1 VANDRKAAIGEWVAD
16 ILGNV
21 RTAASSPSVRA
32 AVAAHRAG
40 SAFVAADRLE
50 EALGSLQPGRR
61 HDGAALF
68 GEGGV
73 WLAGSGRW
81 SSAKEVVYVAP
92 LLRTK
97 APVYFVLGAGGEPL
111 VAFAAPVP
119 GGGEG
124 ARAVILVDPTEW
136 LYPLLAREAVP
147 TRTGEV
153 YLARRDGDEFVVE
166 SPLRSRSAAPL
177 TLRIAASGPTIAARL
192 GTAGTEMAG
201 EFPDFRGEPVEAAAR
216 RVPGTGWVLVAKVD
230 LDEALESFRTKMR
243 WAAALLFFSIALVG
257 LLAAALAR
265 EAGHRFRRSAEASNR
280 RLALLLKEAND
291 AILYSAAD
299 GRVLEANPRAEELY
313 GYSRAEL
320 LTMSLRDLRTAR
332 DAQGRFGPF

>member
-1 VANDRKAAIGEWVAD
+1 MGDAKETVGALGLRVPPGGSRFRPGLFMAALALAGVSAIAFFFLIYVPNERREATAEWAGRLGAVANDRKAAIGEWVAD

-192 GTAGTEMAG
+192 GTAGTEMAR

-216 RVPGTGWVLVAKVD
+216 RVPGTG
-230 LDEALESFRTKMR
+230 
-243 WAAALLFFSIALVG
+243 
-257 LLAAALAR
+257 
-265 EAGHRFRRSAEASNR
+265 
-280 RLALLLKEAND
+280 
-291 AILYSAAD
+291 
-299 GRVLEANPRAEELY
+299 
-313 GYSRAEL
+313 
-320 LTMSLRDLRTAR
+320 
-332 DAQGRFGPF
+332 